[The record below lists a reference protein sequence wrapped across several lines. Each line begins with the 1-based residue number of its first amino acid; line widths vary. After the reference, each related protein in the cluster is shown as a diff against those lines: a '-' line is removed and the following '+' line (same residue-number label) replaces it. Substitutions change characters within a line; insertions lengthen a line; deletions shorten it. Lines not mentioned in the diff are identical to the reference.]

1 MQLFTGTRIA
11 IVAAAAVLVA
21 FLAIG
26 ASMGMFGDMFTPFF
40 GTLGSAAGGG
50 GTPAAGTPSAGART
64 GTPAAGAATSGA
76 RPSPTATV
84 RR

>member
-11 IVAAAAVLVA
+11 VVAAAAVLVA
-21 FLAIG
+21 FMVIG

-40 GTLGSAAGGG
+40 GTLGSAAGVG
-50 GTPAAGTPSAGART
+50 GTPTAGTPSAGART
-64 GTPAAGAATSGA
+64 GTPAAGGATSGT